1 VARALGR
8 PGGEGGEGVGIPSGQ
23 GQQAAW
29 TWGTNLRTV
38 VVWVTGIASRWWLLV
53 ARA

>member
-1 VARALGR
+1 VARASGR

-23 GQQAAW
+23 GQQAAR
-29 TWGTNLRTV
+29 TWGTNLGTV
-38 VVWVTGIASRWWLLV
+38 AARVTGIASLWWLPM